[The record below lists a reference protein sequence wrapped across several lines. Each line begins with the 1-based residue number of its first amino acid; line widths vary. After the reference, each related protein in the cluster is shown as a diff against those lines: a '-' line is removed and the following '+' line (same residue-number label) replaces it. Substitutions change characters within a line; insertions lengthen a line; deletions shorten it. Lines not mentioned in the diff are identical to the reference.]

1 MDLNLV
7 SFNIRSLDDPDG
19 YSIPERAPRLSKV
32 IRDIDP
38 DIIGIQEFRPSWEKL
53 FHEHFLDRYEM
64 YNQYRTLEGWI
75 EGCPILWKK
84 DLFDLEDKGIFWFSD
99 TPEVESQG
107 WDELG
112 HKRIGIYV
120 LLKDLRDGSRFVS
133 MNTHFGFGDDC
144 QIKSARILKDYA
156 DRFSDLPLFIT
167 GDFNARPE
175 SHAYKEMTRHFRDVN
190 AMVLNDWGDTYHGYY
205 VSEDLPEHI
214 DYCFINDHVE
224 PVSERVIREKVDG
237 YFPSDHYGL
246 QIELKI

>member
-64 YNQYRTLEGWI
+64 YNRYRTLEGWI

-156 DRFSDLPLFIT
+156 DRFADLPLFIT

-175 SHAYKEMTRHFRDVN
+175 SHAYKEMTKHFRDVN

-205 VSEDLPEHI
+205 VSEDPPEHI

-224 PVSERVIREKVDG
+224 PISERVIREKVDG